1 MASNA
6 AEFRPL
12 HSEADLSIP
21 LIDPVAMAQWTTDLD
36 PEDVEAILAQ
46 VPGQCEACVS
56 ELTAAAG
63 AQELV
68 KAKRVAHKLKGMAA
82 NLGAARL
89 ARLARSIELESE
101 DVAEVVQCLPL
112 VSAMVAET
120 IDALAHSH

>member
-1 MASNA
+1 MH
-6 AEFRPL
+6 R
-12 HSEADLSIP
+12 EADLSIP

-56 ELTAAAG
+56 ELTAAAD

-89 ARLARSIELESE
+89 ARLARSIELESA

-112 VSAMVAET
+112 VSATVAET
-120 IDALAHSH
+120 IDALARSH